1 MREVELGNSK
11 VLLVHQ
17 NGEFS
22 AVGHKCTH
30 YGAPLVKGYLGEGR
44 VRCPWHGACF
54 NVRNGDIEEFPGL
67 DGIPCFQVGSG
78 VDRGIVKLQY
88 RVSHTTSCI

>member
-1 MREVELGNSK
+1 MQGSK

-17 NGEFS
+17 AGKFS

-54 NVRNGDIEEFPGL
+54 NVLNGDIEEFPGL
-67 DGIPCFQVGSG
+67 DGIPCFQVC
-78 VDRGIVKLQY
+78 
-88 RVSHTTSCI
+88 RVTSRRYTPMVIK